1 MAKRAGVKTPHVTT
15 KKRVKSGSSK
25 KSLSDYAELGPEQ
38 TIEQMA
44 ARHRARVAA
53 DSVVKH
59 TYSDIDLPF
68 VDDGADW

>member
-1 MAKRAGVKTPHVTT
+1 MAEQANVKVAKVTGRNRGRSPGPT
-15 KKRVKSGSSK
+15 

-53 DSVVKH
+53 DSVEKP
-59 TYSDIDLPF
+59 TYADIDLPF